1 MSGNADKGKNA
12 YFQKLWYPAGEETGP
27 VIALDMDPKKK
38 FGMSSY
44 YTGGCENPRRA
55 LANRTSARIEF
66 YSIAAGKSSK
76 FYPLDVA
83 YAESFAL
90 EWNNESVYG
99 RNDPLSTFSGTK
111 RTIQLEFKVAAYSQ
125 EEAVANMIEISAL
138 TSMMYPT
145 YKKKGSQSGGNAS
158 QLEAAPL
165 MKVHFNN
172 LIIDPSA
179 LGSASAGRNARA
191 SAVGLVCAFQSLNV
205 TPDFE
210 NGVLQLGPSSGGPL
224 RFFPQTPEPV
234 IIQDNRIYPKSW
246 TVSCALQIFHTFP
259 LGFERKENGEHY
271 SRGDTSDGFGAF
283 PWGEKHT
290 YTSEEQKKSSIPPD
304 ALAAAAK
311 RATLASLS
319 GQTPAERA
327 KARPR
332 ELRAKR
338 EAQLQAEKAAA
349 KAAAGKP

>member
-1 MSGNADKGKNA
+1 MSKNANKGKNS

-27 VIALDMDPKKK
+27 VVALDMGEASRGNTTTP
-38 FGMSSY
+38 S
-44 YTGGCENPRRA
+44 GCENPRRA

-111 RTIQLEFKVAAYSQ
+111 RTIQLEFKVAAYSE

-145 YKKKGSQSGGNAS
+145 YKKKGSTHGGNAS

-179 LGSASAGRNARA
+179 IGGSASAG
-191 SAVGLVCAFQSLNV
+191 
-205 TPDFE
+205 
-210 NGVLQLGPSSGGPL
+210 
-224 RFFPQTPEPV
+224 
-234 IIQDNRIYPKSW
+234 
-246 TVSCALQIFHTFP
+246 
-259 LGFERKENGEHY
+259 
-271 SRGDTSDGFGAF
+271 
-283 PWGEKHT
+283 
-290 YTSEEQKKSSIPPD
+290 
-304 ALAAAAK
+304 
-311 RATLASLS
+311 
-319 GQTPAERA
+319 
-327 KARPR
+327 
-332 ELRAKR
+332 
-338 EAQLQAEKAAA
+338 
-349 KAAAGKP
+349 